1 MTKHT
6 KGMLLSLFSAAL
18 WGIGGNFTQYIFTH
32 SSFDFY
38 NLVTIR
44 MFLTGV
50 IILLTGIYIE
60 GSEKA
65 VLMLKD
71 REIRLK
77 LYIYALFGMVG
88 VQMPF
93 FATIQYSSA
102 PFATLIQFSTPIII
116 MIYISL
122 KTRKRPTN
130 NELAST
136 LVILT
141 GVFLV
146 VTNGNFDTLII
157 DKRAIIWGIITAC
170 GFAFYLMYAINF
182 FKWPTTFTM
191 GYGMILGSIYL
202 FIFLPD
208 KNILKHFTDIKII
221 LAFFM
226 MVVFGTIIP
235 FYFFVESIRYISP
248 KLTSLLS
255 VAEPIVSL
263 LVAVMFFGDVFG
275 FIQLIGI
282 FLVIISVLLIG
293 FFAKEQ

>member
-6 KGMLLSLFSAAL
+6 KGILLSLFSSTL
-18 WGIGGNFTQYIFTH
+18 WGIGGNFTQYIFKN
-32 SSFDFY
+32 SNFDFY
-38 NLVTIR
+38 NLVIIR

-50 IILLTGIYIE
+50 IILIIGICIE
-60 GSEKA
+60 GMKKA
-65 VLMLKD
+65 LLMLKD
-71 REIRLK
+71 KKIRLK

-102 PFATLIQFSTPIII
+102 PFATLIQFSAPIII

-130 NELAST
+130 NELSYT
-136 LVILT
+136 LLILA

-146 VTNGNFDTLII
+146 ITNGNFYTLIV

-170 GFAFYLMYAINF
+170 SFAFYLMYAINF
-182 FKWPTTFTM
+182 LKWPTTFTM

-202 FIFLPD
+202 FIFLPN

-221 LAFFM
+221 IAFFM

-263 LVAVMFFGDVFG
+263 LFAVLFFDAVFG
-275 FIQLIGI
+275 LLQLIGI

-293 FFAKEQ
+293 LFAKDK

>member
-6 KGMLLSLFSAAL
+6 KGMILSLFSAAL
-18 WGIGGNFTQYIFTH
+18 WGIGGNFTQYILKH
-32 SSFDFY
+32 STFDFY

-44 MFLTGV
+44 MFITG
-50 IILLTGIYIE
+50 IAILITGIYIE
-60 GSEKA
+60 GSQKA
-65 VLMLKD
+65 ILMLKD
-71 REIRLK
+71 KKIRIK

-88 VQMPF
+88 VQLPF

-102 PFATLIQFSTPIII
+102 PFATLIQFSAPIII

-136 LVILT
+136 IAILT

-146 VTNGNFDTLII
+146 VTNGNFDTLIV

-170 GFAFYLMYAINF
+170 GFAFYLMYATNF

-191 GYGMILGSIYL
+191 GYGMILASIYL

-208 KNILKHFTDIKII
+208 KNILKHFTDINITLSFLI
-221 LAFFM
+221 L
-226 MVVFGTIIP
+226 VIFGTIIP

-263 LVAVMFFGDVFG
+263 LVAVIFFDNVFG
-275 FIQLIGI
+275 SIQLIGI

-293 FFAKEQ
+293 FFAKDK